1 MQKNIAKSLATHVA
15 VIFGFAG
22 SIFLP
27 LFIAYSTPLFFPVNV
42 SVFLLPTLIALISLS
57 WLQIKNIYSDNLKLV
72 RNARISL
79 SILLIATWS
88 LSAFEIWRIS
98 NIVV

>member
-1 MQKNIAKSLATHVA
+1 MLKDIAKLLATHIA
-15 VIFGFAG
+15 IIFGLVG

-27 LFIAYSTPLFFPVNV
+27 LFIAYSTPIFFPM
-42 SVFLLPTLIALISLS
+42 SLSIFLLPALIVLISLS
-57 WLQIKNIYSDNLKLV
+57 WFQIKNVYSNNLKRV

-79 SILLIATWS
+79 VILIITTWS
-88 LSAFEIWRIS
+88 LSAYEIWRIS

>member
-1 MQKNIAKSLATHVA
+1 MLKDNAKLLATHIA
-15 VIFGFAG
+15 VIFGLVG

-27 LFIAYSTPLFFPVNV
+27 LFIAYSTPLFYPLNV

-57 WLQIKNIYSDNLKLV
+57 WLQIKNIYSNNLTRV

-79 SILLIATWS
+79 LILLIITWS
-88 LSAFEIWRIS
+88 LSAHELWRIS
-98 NIVV
+98 NVIV